1 MDKIKNVSIKRSMT
15 LTFIITICMIGVF
28 SGITIFM
35 ANQSQQ
41 EILKNKYLMVK
52 SPDYERDKST
62 NKYTIDM
69 DGSVVEWHGLSMAEN
84 IAYYGCYAA
93 MIGLPVL
100 SIIVGIGSA
109 AALYYHMKLKAPIL
123 QLQEGMKRIQDND
136 LDFSIGYSSDDE
148 LGQLC
153 RSMEKM
159 RKELRYNSKALWE
172 TLRQRKLLNASVAHD
187 LRTPITVLRG
197 YVDFLE
203 KNIPQD
209 KLTEEMLMDTISS
222 MQGAVLRL
230 ERYVE
235 CVRDVEK
242 IEGIEMMFSASR
254 SRKISIVAI
263 IQSLAQFEKTYGKE
277 GAEIIVDNCQ
287 CTLFGAFAPNSKT
300 AEAMSQNLGKQ
311 TVLSGTVTRSS
322 GRDGS
327 NRQLQMIERPLM
339 TVDELKS
346 MPKGHF
352 IAMKTGCHPM
362 KTQLKLFFKWG
373 IQFEDA
379 YSIEE
384 KSERKVQYADSK
396 EVEAAVLKKFPP
408 KKEAICPPKP
418 VPMEFMDD
426 FEAIDEEAVSRKR
439 PPKTKKKRSS
449 IEASL

>member
-1 MDKIKNVSIKRSMT
+1 MDKIKNASIKRSMT
-15 LTFIITICMIGVF
+15 LTFMITICMTGLF
-28 SGITIFM
+28 SGTAIFM

-41 EILKNKYLMVK
+41 EILKNKYLMVR
-52 SPDYERDKST
+52 SPDYELDKST

-69 DGSVVEWHGLSMAEN
+69 DGSAVEWHGLSITEN

-93 MIGLPVL
+93 MTGLPVL
-100 SIIVGIGSA
+100 CIIVGIGSA
-109 AALYYHMKLKAPIL
+109 AAIYYRMKLRAPIL

-242 IEGIEMMFSASR
+242 IEGIEIKRERQDTVLLLKEIESNICQLKNDKRIDFLTDISLPSVNIDKSVLFRVLENLLQNAMRYMNEQIVVGVYQKDNLFLMSVKDDGKGFSEEDLRQATNMF
-254 SRKISIVAI
+254 
-263 IQSLAQFEKTYGKE
+263 YGKE
-277 GAEIIVDNCQ
+277 KGNEHFGIGLGVCRLLCEKHGGFLEIGNNDISGAYVIAALDI
-287 CTLFGAFAPNSKT
+287 
-300 AEAMSQNLGKQ
+300 LG
-311 TVLSGTVTRSS
+311 
-322 GRDGS
+322 
-327 NRQLQMIERPLM
+327 
-339 TVDELKS
+339 
-346 MPKGHF
+346 
-352 IAMKTGCHPM
+352 
-362 KTQLKLFFKWG
+362 
-373 IQFEDA
+373 
-379 YSIEE
+379 
-384 KSERKVQYADSK
+384 
-396 EVEAAVLKKFPP
+396 
-408 KKEAICPPKP
+408 
-418 VPMEFMDD
+418 
-426 FEAIDEEAVSRKR
+426 
-439 PPKTKKKRSS
+439 
-449 IEASL
+449 

>member
-1 MDKIKNVSIKRSMT
+1 
-15 LTFIITICMIGVF
+15 
-28 SGITIFM
+28 
-35 ANQSQQ
+35 
-41 EILKNKYLMVK
+41 MVV
-52 SPDYERDKST
+52 R
-62 NKYTIDM
+62 
-69 DGSVVEWHGLSMAEN
+69 
-84 IAYYGCYAA
+84 

-242 IEGIEMMFSASR
+242 IEGIEIKRERQDTVLVLKEIESNICQLKNDKRIDFLTDISLPSVNIDKSVLFRVLENLLQNAMRYMNEQIVVGVYQKDNLFLMSVKDDGKGFSEEDLRQATNMF
-254 SRKISIVAI
+254 
-263 IQSLAQFEKTYGKE
+263 YGKE
-277 GAEIIVDNCQ
+277 KGNEHFGIGLGVCRLLCEKHGGFLEIGNNDISGAYVIAALDI
-287 CTLFGAFAPNSKT
+287 
-300 AEAMSQNLGKQ
+300 LG
-311 TVLSGTVTRSS
+311 
-322 GRDGS
+322 
-327 NRQLQMIERPLM
+327 
-339 TVDELKS
+339 
-346 MPKGHF
+346 
-352 IAMKTGCHPM
+352 
-362 KTQLKLFFKWG
+362 
-373 IQFEDA
+373 
-379 YSIEE
+379 
-384 KSERKVQYADSK
+384 
-396 EVEAAVLKKFPP
+396 
-408 KKEAICPPKP
+408 
-418 VPMEFMDD
+418 
-426 FEAIDEEAVSRKR
+426 
-439 PPKTKKKRSS
+439 
-449 IEASL
+449 

>member
-41 EILKNKYLMVK
+41 EILRNKYLMVK
-52 SPDYERDKST
+52 SPDYELDKST
-62 NKYTIDM
+62 NQYTIDI

-84 IAYYGCYAA
+84 ITYYGCYTA

-100 SIIVGIGSA
+100 SIIIGIGSA
-109 AALYYHMKLKAPIL
+109 AAIYYRMKLKAPIL

-159 RKELRYNSKALWE
+159 RKELRHNNKTLWE
-172 TLRQRKLLNASVAHD
+172 TLQQRKLLNTSVAHD

-197 YVDFLE
+197 YLDFLE

-230 ERYVE
+230 ERYAE

-242 IEGIEMMFSASR
+242 IESIEIKREQQDTVSLLKEMESNICQLEDDKKVVFLTDIFLPSINIDKSVVFRVLENLLQNAMRYMKEKVIVEVYQRDGLFLISVKDDGKGFSEEDLRQATNMF
-254 SRKISIVAI
+254 
-263 IQSLAQFEKTYGKE
+263 YGKE
-277 GAEIIVDNCQ
+277 KGSEHFGIGLGVCRLLCEKHGGFLQISNNEFSGAYVIA
-287 CTLFGAFAPNSKT
+287 AFDI
-300 AEAMSQNLGKQ
+300 LG
-311 TVLSGTVTRSS
+311 
-322 GRDGS
+322 
-327 NRQLQMIERPLM
+327 
-339 TVDELKS
+339 
-346 MPKGHF
+346 
-352 IAMKTGCHPM
+352 
-362 KTQLKLFFKWG
+362 
-373 IQFEDA
+373 
-379 YSIEE
+379 
-384 KSERKVQYADSK
+384 
-396 EVEAAVLKKFPP
+396 
-408 KKEAICPPKP
+408 
-418 VPMEFMDD
+418 
-426 FEAIDEEAVSRKR
+426 
-439 PPKTKKKRSS
+439 
-449 IEASL
+449 

>member
-1 MDKIKNVSIKRSMT
+1 MDKIKNASIKRSMT

-41 EILKNKYLMVK
+41 EILKNKYFMVK
-52 SPDYERDKST
+52 SPDYELDKST
-62 NKYTIDM
+62 NKYTIDI

-100 SIIVGIGSA
+100 SIIIGIGSA
-109 AALYYHMKLKAPIL
+109 AAIYYRMKLKAPIL

-159 RKELRYNSKALWE
+159 RKELRHNNKTLWE
-172 TLRQRKLLNASVAHD
+172 TLQQRKLLNTSVAHD

-197 YVDFLE
+197 YLDFLE

-230 ERYVE
+230 ERYAE

-242 IEGIEMMFSASR
+242 IESIEIKREQQDTVSLLKEMESNICQLEDDKKVVFLTDIFLPSINIDKSVVFRVLENLLQNAMRYRKEKVIVEVYQRDGLFLISVKDDGKGFSEEDLRQATNMF
-254 SRKISIVAI
+254 
-263 IQSLAQFEKTYGKE
+263 YGKE
-277 GAEIIVDNCQ
+277 KGSEHFGIGLGVCRLLCEKHGGFLQIGNNEFSGAYVIA
-287 CTLFGAFAPNSKT
+287 AFDI
-300 AEAMSQNLGKQ
+300 LG
-311 TVLSGTVTRSS
+311 
-322 GRDGS
+322 
-327 NRQLQMIERPLM
+327 
-339 TVDELKS
+339 
-346 MPKGHF
+346 
-352 IAMKTGCHPM
+352 
-362 KTQLKLFFKWG
+362 
-373 IQFEDA
+373 
-379 YSIEE
+379 
-384 KSERKVQYADSK
+384 
-396 EVEAAVLKKFPP
+396 
-408 KKEAICPPKP
+408 
-418 VPMEFMDD
+418 
-426 FEAIDEEAVSRKR
+426 
-439 PPKTKKKRSS
+439 
-449 IEASL
+449 

>member
-1 MDKIKNVSIKRSMT
+1 MDKIKNASIKRSMT

-41 EILKNKYLMVK
+41 EILKNKYLMVR
-52 SPDYERDKST
+52 SPDYELDKST

-69 DGSVVEWHGLSMAEN
+69 DGSAVEWHGLSITEN

-93 MIGLPVL
+93 MTGLPVL
-100 SIIVGIGSA
+100 CIIVGIGSA
-109 AALYYHMKLKAPIL
+109 AAIYYRMKLKAPIL

-242 IEGIEMMFSASR
+242 IEGIEIKRERQDTVLLLKEIESNICQLKNDKRIDFLTDISLSSVNIDKSVLFRVLENLLQNAMRYMNEQIIVGVYQKDNLFLMSVKDDGKGFSEEDLRQATNMF
-254 SRKISIVAI
+254 
-263 IQSLAQFEKTYGKE
+263 YGKE
-277 GAEIIVDNCQ
+277 KGNEHFGIGLGVCRLLCEKHGGFLEIGNNDISGAYVIAALDI
-287 CTLFGAFAPNSKT
+287 
-300 AEAMSQNLGKQ
+300 LG
-311 TVLSGTVTRSS
+311 
-322 GRDGS
+322 
-327 NRQLQMIERPLM
+327 
-339 TVDELKS
+339 
-346 MPKGHF
+346 
-352 IAMKTGCHPM
+352 
-362 KTQLKLFFKWG
+362 
-373 IQFEDA
+373 
-379 YSIEE
+379 
-384 KSERKVQYADSK
+384 
-396 EVEAAVLKKFPP
+396 
-408 KKEAICPPKP
+408 
-418 VPMEFMDD
+418 
-426 FEAIDEEAVSRKR
+426 
-439 PPKTKKKRSS
+439 
-449 IEASL
+449 

>member
-1 MDKIKNVSIKRSMT
+1 MDKIKNASIKRSMT

-41 EILKNKYLMVK
+41 EILKNKYFMVK
-52 SPDYERDKST
+52 SPDYELDKST

-69 DGSVVEWHGLSMAEN
+69 DGSIVEWHGLSMAEN

-100 SIIVGIGSA
+100 SIIIGIGSA
-109 AALYYHMKLKAPIL
+109 AAIYYRMKLKAPIL

-159 RKELRYNSKALWE
+159 RKELRHNNKTLWE
-172 TLRQRKLLNASVAHD
+172 TLQQRKLLNTSVAHD

-197 YVDFLE
+197 YLDFLE

-230 ERYVE
+230 ERYAE

-242 IEGIEMMFSASR
+242 IESIEIKREQQDTVSLLKEMESNICQLEDDKKVVFLTDIFLPSINIDKSVVFRVLENLLQNAMRYRKEKVIVEVYQRDGLFLISVKDDGKGFSEEDLRQATNMF
-254 SRKISIVAI
+254 
-263 IQSLAQFEKTYGKE
+263 YGKE
-277 GAEIIVDNCQ
+277 KGSEHFGIGLGVCRLLCEKHGGFLQIGNNEFSGAYVIA
-287 CTLFGAFAPNSKT
+287 AFDI
-300 AEAMSQNLGKQ
+300 LG
-311 TVLSGTVTRSS
+311 
-322 GRDGS
+322 
-327 NRQLQMIERPLM
+327 
-339 TVDELKS
+339 
-346 MPKGHF
+346 
-352 IAMKTGCHPM
+352 
-362 KTQLKLFFKWG
+362 
-373 IQFEDA
+373 
-379 YSIEE
+379 
-384 KSERKVQYADSK
+384 
-396 EVEAAVLKKFPP
+396 
-408 KKEAICPPKP
+408 
-418 VPMEFMDD
+418 
-426 FEAIDEEAVSRKR
+426 
-439 PPKTKKKRSS
+439 
-449 IEASL
+449 

>member
-1 MDKIKNVSIKRSMT
+1 MDKIKNASIKRSMT

-52 SPDYERDKST
+52 SPDYELDKST
-62 NKYTIDM
+62 NKYTIDI

-100 SIIVGIGSA
+100 SIIIGIGSA
-109 AALYYHMKLKAPIL
+109 AAIYYRMKLKAPIL

-159 RKELRYNSKALWE
+159 RKELRHNNKTLWE
-172 TLRQRKLLNASVAHD
+172 TLQQRKLLNTSVAHD

-197 YVDFLE
+197 YLDFLE

-222 MQGAVLRL
+222 MQGAILRL
-230 ERYVE
+230 ERYAE

-242 IEGIEMMFSASR
+242 IESIEIKREQQDTVSLLKEMESNICQLEDDKKVVFLTDIFLPSINIDKSVVFRVLENLLQNAMRYRKEKVIVEVYQKDSLFLISVKDDGKGFSEEDLRQATNMF
-254 SRKISIVAI
+254 
-263 IQSLAQFEKTYGKE
+263 YGKE
-277 GAEIIVDNCQ
+277 KGSEHFGIGLGVCRLLCEKHGGFLQIGNNEFSGAYVIA
-287 CTLFGAFAPNSKT
+287 AFDI
-300 AEAMSQNLGKQ
+300 LG
-311 TVLSGTVTRSS
+311 
-322 GRDGS
+322 
-327 NRQLQMIERPLM
+327 
-339 TVDELKS
+339 
-346 MPKGHF
+346 
-352 IAMKTGCHPM
+352 
-362 KTQLKLFFKWG
+362 
-373 IQFEDA
+373 
-379 YSIEE
+379 
-384 KSERKVQYADSK
+384 
-396 EVEAAVLKKFPP
+396 
-408 KKEAICPPKP
+408 
-418 VPMEFMDD
+418 
-426 FEAIDEEAVSRKR
+426 
-439 PPKTKKKRSS
+439 
-449 IEASL
+449 

>member
-1 MDKIKNVSIKRSMT
+1 MDKIKNASIKRSMT

-41 EILKNKYLMVK
+41 EILRNKYLMVK
-52 SPDYERDKST
+52 SPDYELDKST
-62 NKYTIDM
+62 NQYTIDI

-100 SIIVGIGSA
+100 SIIIGIGSA
-109 AALYYHMKLKAPIL
+109 AAIYYRMKLKAPIL

-159 RKELRYNSKALWE
+159 RKELRHNNKTLWE
-172 TLRQRKLLNASVAHD
+172 TLQQRKLLNTSVAHD

-197 YVDFLE
+197 YLDFLE

-230 ERYVE
+230 ERYAE

-242 IEGIEMMFSASR
+242 IESIEIKREQQNTVSLLKEMESNICQLKDDKKVVFLTDIFLPSINIDKSVVFRVLENLLQNAMRYRKEKVIVEVYQRDGLFLISVKDDGKGFSEEDLRQATNMF
-254 SRKISIVAI
+254 
-263 IQSLAQFEKTYGKE
+263 YGKE
-277 GAEIIVDNCQ
+277 KGSEHFGIGLGVCRLLCEKHGGFLQISNNEFSGAYVIA
-287 CTLFGAFAPNSKT
+287 AFDI
-300 AEAMSQNLGKQ
+300 LG
-311 TVLSGTVTRSS
+311 
-322 GRDGS
+322 
-327 NRQLQMIERPLM
+327 
-339 TVDELKS
+339 
-346 MPKGHF
+346 
-352 IAMKTGCHPM
+352 
-362 KTQLKLFFKWG
+362 
-373 IQFEDA
+373 
-379 YSIEE
+379 
-384 KSERKVQYADSK
+384 
-396 EVEAAVLKKFPP
+396 
-408 KKEAICPPKP
+408 
-418 VPMEFMDD
+418 
-426 FEAIDEEAVSRKR
+426 
-439 PPKTKKKRSS
+439 
-449 IEASL
+449 

>member
-1 MDKIKNVSIKRSMT
+1 MDKIKNASIKRSMT

-41 EILKNKYLMVK
+41 EILRNKYLMVK
-52 SPDYERDKST
+52 SPDYELDKST
-62 NKYTIDM
+62 NQYTIDI

-100 SIIVGIGSA
+100 SIIIGIGSA
-109 AALYYHMKLKAPIL
+109 AAIYYRMKLKAPIL

-159 RKELRYNSKALWE
+159 RKELRHNNKTLWE
-172 TLRQRKLLNASVAHD
+172 TLQQRKLLNTSVAHD

-197 YVDFLE
+197 YLDFLE

-230 ERYVE
+230 ERYAE

-242 IEGIEMMFSASR
+242 IESSEIKREQQDTVSLLKEMESNICQLEDDKKVVFLTDIFLPSINIDKSVVFRVLENLLQNAMRYRKEKVIVEVYQRDGLFLISVKDDGKGFSEEDLRQATNMF
-254 SRKISIVAI
+254 
-263 IQSLAQFEKTYGKE
+263 YGKE
-277 GAEIIVDNCQ
+277 KGSEHFGIGLGVCRLLCEKHGGFLQISNNEFSGAYVIA
-287 CTLFGAFAPNSKT
+287 AFDI
-300 AEAMSQNLGKQ
+300 LG
-311 TVLSGTVTRSS
+311 
-322 GRDGS
+322 
-327 NRQLQMIERPLM
+327 
-339 TVDELKS
+339 
-346 MPKGHF
+346 
-352 IAMKTGCHPM
+352 
-362 KTQLKLFFKWG
+362 
-373 IQFEDA
+373 
-379 YSIEE
+379 
-384 KSERKVQYADSK
+384 
-396 EVEAAVLKKFPP
+396 
-408 KKEAICPPKP
+408 
-418 VPMEFMDD
+418 
-426 FEAIDEEAVSRKR
+426 
-439 PPKTKKKRSS
+439 
-449 IEASL
+449 

>member
-41 EILKNKYLMVK
+41 EILRNKYLMVK
-52 SPDYERDKST
+52 SPDYELDKST
-62 NKYTIDM
+62 NQYTIDI

-100 SIIVGIGSA
+100 SIIIGIGSA
-109 AALYYHMKLKAPIL
+109 AAIYYRMKLKAPIL

-159 RKELRYNSKALWE
+159 RKELRHNNKTLWE
-172 TLRQRKLLNASVAHD
+172 TLQQRKLLNTSVAHD

-197 YVDFLE
+197 YLDFLE

-230 ERYVE
+230 ERYAE

-242 IEGIEMMFSASR
+242 IESIEIKREQQDTVSLLKEMESNICQLEDDKKVVFLTDIFLPSINIDKSVVFRVLENLLQNAMRYRKEKVIVEVYQRDGLFLISVKDDGKGFSEEDLRQATNMF
-254 SRKISIVAI
+254 
-263 IQSLAQFEKTYGKE
+263 YGKE
-277 GAEIIVDNCQ
+277 KGSEHFGIGLGVCRLLCEKHGGFLQISNNEFSGAYVIA
-287 CTLFGAFAPNSKT
+287 AFDI
-300 AEAMSQNLGKQ
+300 LG
-311 TVLSGTVTRSS
+311 
-322 GRDGS
+322 
-327 NRQLQMIERPLM
+327 
-339 TVDELKS
+339 
-346 MPKGHF
+346 
-352 IAMKTGCHPM
+352 
-362 KTQLKLFFKWG
+362 
-373 IQFEDA
+373 
-379 YSIEE
+379 
-384 KSERKVQYADSK
+384 
-396 EVEAAVLKKFPP
+396 
-408 KKEAICPPKP
+408 
-418 VPMEFMDD
+418 
-426 FEAIDEEAVSRKR
+426 
-439 PPKTKKKRSS
+439 
-449 IEASL
+449 

>member
-1 MDKIKNVSIKRSMT
+1 MDKIKNAPIKRSMT
-15 LTFIITICMIGVF
+15 LTFIITICMIGAF
-28 SGITIFM
+28 SGIAILM

-52 SPDYERDKST
+52 SPDYELDKST

-69 DGSVVEWHGLSMAEN
+69 NGSAVEWHGLSMAEN

-100 SIIVGIGSA
+100 SVIVGIGSA
-109 AALYYHMKLKAPIL
+109 AAIYYRMKLKTPIL

-136 LDFSIGYSSDDE
+136 LDFSIGYSSNDE

-153 RSMEKM
+153 CSMEKM

-209 KLTEEMLMDTISS
+209 KLTEEMLIDTISS

-242 IEGIEMMFSASR
+242 IEGIEIKRERQDTVLVLKEIESNICQLKNDKRIDFLTD
-254 SRKISIVAI
+254 ISLSSVNIDKSVLFRVLENLLQNAMRYMNE
-263 IQSLAQFEKTYGKE
+263 Q
-277 GAEIIVDNCQ
+277 IIVGVYQKDN
-287 CTLFGAFAPNSKT
+287 LFLMSVKDDGKGFSEEDLRQATNMFYGNEKGNEHFGIGLGVCRLLCEKHGGFLEIGNNDISGAYVIA
-300 AEAMSQNLGKQ
+300 ALDILG
-311 TVLSGTVTRSS
+311 
-322 GRDGS
+322 
-327 NRQLQMIERPLM
+327 
-339 TVDELKS
+339 
-346 MPKGHF
+346 
-352 IAMKTGCHPM
+352 
-362 KTQLKLFFKWG
+362 
-373 IQFEDA
+373 
-379 YSIEE
+379 
-384 KSERKVQYADSK
+384 
-396 EVEAAVLKKFPP
+396 
-408 KKEAICPPKP
+408 
-418 VPMEFMDD
+418 
-426 FEAIDEEAVSRKR
+426 
-439 PPKTKKKRSS
+439 
-449 IEASL
+449 

>member
-1 MDKIKNVSIKRSMT
+1 MDKIKNASIKKSMT

-28 SGITIFM
+28 SGIAIFM

-52 SPDYERDKST
+52 SPDYELDKST
-62 NKYTIDM
+62 NKYTIDI

-100 SIIVGIGSA
+100 SIIIGIGSA
-109 AALYYHMKLKAPIL
+109 AAIYYRMKLKAPIL

-159 RKELRYNSKALWE
+159 RKELRHNNKTLWE
-172 TLRQRKLLNASVAHD
+172 TLQQRKLLNTSVAHD

-197 YVDFLE
+197 YLDFLE

-230 ERYVE
+230 ERYAE

-242 IEGIEMMFSASR
+242 IESIEIKREQQDTVSLLKEMESNICQLEDDKKVVFLTDIFLPSINIDKSVVFRVLENLLQNAMRYRKEKVIVEVYQKDSLFLISVKDDGKGFSEEDLRQATNMF
-254 SRKISIVAI
+254 
-263 IQSLAQFEKTYGKE
+263 YGKE
-277 GAEIIVDNCQ
+277 KGSEHFGIGLGVCRLLCEKHGGFLQIGNNEFSGAYVIA
-287 CTLFGAFAPNSKT
+287 AFDI
-300 AEAMSQNLGKQ
+300 LG
-311 TVLSGTVTRSS
+311 
-322 GRDGS
+322 
-327 NRQLQMIERPLM
+327 
-339 TVDELKS
+339 
-346 MPKGHF
+346 
-352 IAMKTGCHPM
+352 
-362 KTQLKLFFKWG
+362 
-373 IQFEDA
+373 
-379 YSIEE
+379 
-384 KSERKVQYADSK
+384 
-396 EVEAAVLKKFPP
+396 
-408 KKEAICPPKP
+408 
-418 VPMEFMDD
+418 
-426 FEAIDEEAVSRKR
+426 
-439 PPKTKKKRSS
+439 
-449 IEASL
+449 

>member
-1 MDKIKNVSIKRSMT
+1 MDKIKNASIKRSMT

-41 EILKNKYLMVK
+41 EILKNKYFMVK
-52 SPDYERDKST
+52 SPDYELDKST

-69 DGSVVEWHGLSMAEN
+69 DGSIVEWHGLSMAEN

-109 AALYYHMKLKAPIL
+109 AAIYYRMKLKAPIL

-159 RKELRYNSKALWE
+159 RKELRHNIKTLWE
-172 TLRQRKLLNASVAHD
+172 TLQQRKLLNTSVAHD

-197 YVDFLE
+197 YLDFLE

-230 ERYVE
+230 ERYAE

-242 IEGIEMMFSASR
+242 IESIEIKREQQDTVSLLKEMESNICQLEDDKKVVFLTDIFLPSINIDKSVVFRVLENLLQNAMRYRKEKVIVEVYQRDGLFLISVKDDGKGFSEEDLRQATNMF
-254 SRKISIVAI
+254 
-263 IQSLAQFEKTYGKE
+263 YGKE
-277 GAEIIVDNCQ
+277 KGSEHFGIGLGVCRLLCEKHGGFLQIGNNEFSGAYVIA
-287 CTLFGAFAPNSKT
+287 AFDI
-300 AEAMSQNLGKQ
+300 LG
-311 TVLSGTVTRSS
+311 
-322 GRDGS
+322 
-327 NRQLQMIERPLM
+327 
-339 TVDELKS
+339 
-346 MPKGHF
+346 
-352 IAMKTGCHPM
+352 
-362 KTQLKLFFKWG
+362 
-373 IQFEDA
+373 
-379 YSIEE
+379 
-384 KSERKVQYADSK
+384 
-396 EVEAAVLKKFPP
+396 
-408 KKEAICPPKP
+408 
-418 VPMEFMDD
+418 
-426 FEAIDEEAVSRKR
+426 
-439 PPKTKKKRSS
+439 
-449 IEASL
+449 

>member
-1 MDKIKNVSIKRSMT
+1 MDKIKNASIKRSMT

-41 EILKNKYLMVK
+41 EILKNKYFMVK
-52 SPDYERDKST
+52 SPDYELDKST

-69 DGSVVEWHGLSMAEN
+69 DGSIVEWHGLSMAEN

-109 AALYYHMKLKAPIL
+109 AAIYYRMKLKAPIL

-159 RKELRYNSKALWE
+159 RKELRHNNKTLWE
-172 TLRQRKLLNASVAHD
+172 TLQQRKLLNTSVAHD

-197 YVDFLE
+197 YLDFLE

-230 ERYVE
+230 ERYAE

-242 IEGIEMMFSASR
+242 IESIEIKREQQDTVSLLKEMESNICQLEDDKKVVFLTDIFLPSINIDKSVVFRVLENLLQNAMRYRKEKVIVEVYQRDGLFLISVKDDGKGFSEEDLRQATNMF
-254 SRKISIVAI
+254 
-263 IQSLAQFEKTYGKE
+263 YGKE
-277 GAEIIVDNCQ
+277 KGSEHFGIGLGVCRLLCEKHGGFLQIGNNEFSGAYVIA
-287 CTLFGAFAPNSKT
+287 AFDI
-300 AEAMSQNLGKQ
+300 LG
-311 TVLSGTVTRSS
+311 
-322 GRDGS
+322 
-327 NRQLQMIERPLM
+327 
-339 TVDELKS
+339 
-346 MPKGHF
+346 
-352 IAMKTGCHPM
+352 
-362 KTQLKLFFKWG
+362 
-373 IQFEDA
+373 
-379 YSIEE
+379 
-384 KSERKVQYADSK
+384 
-396 EVEAAVLKKFPP
+396 
-408 KKEAICPPKP
+408 
-418 VPMEFMDD
+418 
-426 FEAIDEEAVSRKR
+426 
-439 PPKTKKKRSS
+439 
-449 IEASL
+449 